1 MYVFPEVT
9 PTFSDLS
16 TNSCIL
22 TDEMFEKL
30 ERYVVLLYSKTSEA
44 TQVNKARQA
53 LFVKGTRT
61 LENIPPTKGALTQHV
76 RRAVFQAGYVW
87 GQALISQQDIP
98 SPTEWGWEQSENG
111 WIPKWTDLPEA
122 SVACQELI
130 RCGCKKSCQGLCK
143 CFRANLSCTTL
154 CACAGHCSRQ
164 DT

>member
-1 MYVFPEVT
+1 M
-9 PTFSDLS
+9 
-16 TNSCIL
+16 
-22 TDEMFEKL
+22 
-30 ERYVVLLYSKTSEA
+30 
-44 TQVNKARQA
+44 
-53 LFVKGTRT
+53 
-61 LENIPPTKGALTQHV
+61 
-76 RRAVFQAGYVW
+76 